1 MDGMIFHDGTSGTPA
16 LYAIILSL
24 PACNPLFMHAELH
37 LVDAFTGTPFRGNT
51 AAVCILEKAA
61 DAGWMQQVATEM
73 NHPETA
79 FLLPHPSGWNLRWFT
94 PFQEVDLC
102 GHGTL
107 ASAFVLWESG
117 KVKSGLPISFDTLS
131 GTLVARKEGEWIMLD
146 FPAEPV
152 TAAGP
157 VPGLSKALGVEP
169 VFTGRNRFD
178 ILAELPSADDVCS
191 LDPDMGALAA
201 LLTRGI
207 IVTAV
212 SDLPQYDFVSRF
224 FAPSIGVAEDP
235 VTGSAH
241 CCLGPYWGDK
251 LKKTSLVGFQ
261 CSARGGLVHVTLNG
275 ERVILGGHAVHV
287 FFGKLLV

>member
-1 MDGMIFHDGTSGTPA
+1 MVRFTRILDQGHSRS
-16 LYAIILSL
+16 ILSFYRGTHAI
-24 PACNPLFMHAELH
+24 PFYMHAELH

-51 AAVCILEKAA
+51 AAVCILEKPA
-61 DAGWMQQVATEM
+61 DTEWMQHVATEM

-79 FLLPHPSGWNLRWFT
+79 FLLPIPGSWNLKWFT
-94 PFQEVDLC
+94 PLQEVDLC

-107 ASAFVLWESG
+107 AAAFVLWESG
-117 KVKSGLPISFDTLS
+117 RVKPNLPISFDTLS
-131 GTLVARKEGEWIMLD
+131 GTLTAQKDGQRITLD

-152 TAAGP
+152 TATGP
-157 VPGLSKALGVEP
+157 VPGLKKALGVEP

-191 LDPDMGALAA
+191 LDPDMVVLAA
-201 LLTRGI
+201 LPTRGV

-224 FAPSIGVAEDP
+224 FAPSLGVAEDP

-241 CCLGPYWGDK
+241 CCLGPYWGEK
-251 LKKTSLVGFQ
+251 LKKTNLVGFQ

-275 ERVILGGHAVHV
+275 DRVILGGHAVHI
-287 FFGKLLV
+287 FSGKLLV

>member
-1 MDGMIFHDGTSGTPA
+1 
-16 LYAIILSL
+16 
-24 PACNPLFMHAELH
+24 MHAELH

-61 DAGWMQQVATEM
+61 DSGWMQQVATEM

-79 FLLPHPSGWNLRWFT
+79 FLLPLSGGWNLRWFT

-102 GHGTL
+102 GHATL

-117 KVKSGLPISFDTLS
+117 KVKSGQPISFDTLS
-131 GTLVARKEGEWIMLD
+131 GTLVARREGEWITLD

-157 VPGLSKALGVEP
+157 VQGLFKALGVEP

-241 CCLGPYWGDK
+241 CCLGPYWGEK

-287 FFGKLLV
+287 FSGNLLV

>member
-1 MDGMIFHDGTSGTPA
+1 
-16 LYAIILSL
+16 
-24 PACNPLFMHAELH
+24 MHAELH

-51 AAVCILEKAA
+51 AAVCILEKAV
-61 DAGWMQQVATEM
+61 DTGWMQQVATEM

-79 FLLPHPSGWNLRWFT
+79 FLLPISGGWNLRWFT

-102 GHGTL
+102 GHATL

-117 KVKSGLPISFDTLS
+117 KVKSGQPISFDTRS
-131 GTLVARKEGEWIMLD
+131 GTLVARKEGEWITLD

-191 LDPDMGALAA
+191 LDPDMGAIAA
-201 LLTRGI
+201 LLTRGV

-241 CCLGPYWGDK
+241 CCLGPYWGEK

-275 ERVILGGHAVHV
+275 DRVILGGHAVHV
-287 FFGKLLV
+287 FSGKLLV